1 MAPGGCQAEGS
12 WHPDGTACLPES
24 GGDTSRL
31 RDHRPCSSDCPRLRL
46 SGAHKHSWLW
56 GSPRTSTWKCK
67 RATGPVTAVQMLGA
81 GRHSPVWGSPRVG
94 IRYRDTSLT
103 ELPQVGVRS
112 ISFPGSTESPH
123 VGLRDIPNCGA
134 ITHGHLELTAPQT
147 RVRTNSSLSPVQINA
162 MHRDQVPAKPKPA
175 RLRN

>member
-1 MAPGGCQAEGS
+1 MGHIPHGGNELIQVFLLVKSWLPPKKCITKHEPVLRAHGARRRGRGHKVAPGGCQAEGS

-31 RDHRPCSSDCPRLRL
+31 RDHRPCSSDCPMLRL

-56 GSPRTSTWKCK
+56 GSPHTSTWKCK

-103 ELPQVGVRS
+103 V
-112 ISFPGSTESPH
+112 
-123 VGLRDIPNCGA
+123 NCPRWVSGA
-134 ITHGHLELTAPQT
+134 SASLAP
-147 RVRTNSSLSPVQINA
+147 
-162 MHRDQVPAKPKPA
+162 
-175 RLRN
+175 